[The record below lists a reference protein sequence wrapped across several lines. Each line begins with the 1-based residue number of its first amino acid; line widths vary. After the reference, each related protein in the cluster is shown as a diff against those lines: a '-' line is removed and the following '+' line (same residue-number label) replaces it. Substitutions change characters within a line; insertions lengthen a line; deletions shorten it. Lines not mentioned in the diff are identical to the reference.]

1 MEFLGILFDTR
12 SIQRYIFSGNR
23 LKTNIGASC
32 LVDRVFDDVLV
43 KALQDVYGTGEV
55 DAATWREVEAPDWEA
70 QETAC
75 RIGFFGGG
83 KALVLVKRSGDEEND
98 QAQARAVVT
107 QFTKALLTKA
117 PGLRTGAAIGRL
129 RLAADGTMARDGNED
144 DADDYAVLVRMLKEQ
159 QNTIAPVVT
168 LPYTGLT
175 LCCPENDGT
184 AAAWDAEDQ
193 RFYSWEVEMKLR
205 ADRRRLGQTALAED
219 ELLEKL
225 RSVLPEEE
233 RETFLAGYAFPQE
246 FEKLGQRET
255 ENDIAIVH
263 IDGNNMGRQFQD
275 CKTLTEYKNLS
286 LRVRQ
291 TTITAFAA
299 LTKELV
305 QKRETGRDSYLDT
318 CHQNEDGDS
327 LLPIRPIVLGG
338 DDMTFVCAAKIALRS
353 ADTIMQHMKADGINT
368 CAGIAILKTAYPFFR
383 GYQMAEQL
391 CGAAKKKM
399 RNLPA
404 GDPRACWLD
413 FAILHGE
420 QAPTLEELR
429 AQEYGTTMGPDYRLH
444 FGPYCVDATEDDPH
458 ALANLFR
465 GIEEMRTSLPTNK
478 AKELRSVLA
487 HGRHAQTQFHAQL
500 AYLEVRRGRT
510 HAPARLPQL
519 PAWKADAASFWDEE
533 HRTPYVD
540 AIELMDDVPEEAEN
554 A

>member
-1 MEFLGILFDTR
+1 MMDYLGILFDTR
-12 SIQRYIFSGNR
+12 SIQNYIFSGNR

-43 KALQDVYGTGEV
+43 GALQDAYGTDEV
-55 DAATWREVEAPDWEA
+55 DAATWREIAAPDWETQKA
-70 QETAC
+70 AC

-83 KALVLVKRSGDEEND
+83 KALVIVKRSEDAERD
-98 QAQARAVVT
+98 MARARAVVT
-107 QFTKALLTKA
+107 KFTKALLTRA
-117 PGLRTGAAIGRL
+117 PGLRTGAAIGQL
-129 RLAADGTMARDGNED
+129 RLAADGTIGRDS
-144 DADDYAVLVRMLKEQ
+144 DADDYTILVRMLKEQ
-159 QNTIAPVVT
+159 QNTISPVVT

-205 ADRRRLGQTALAED
+205 ADRTMHGQTALAEG
-219 ELLEKL
+219 ELLAKL

-233 RETFLAGYAFPQE
+233 RETFLSGYAFPQE
-246 FEKLGQRET
+246 FDKLGQRET

-263 IDGNNMGRQFQD
+263 IDGNNMGRRFQD
-275 CKTLTEYKNLS
+275 CKTLTSYKNLS

-291 TTITAFAA
+291 TTISAFAA
-299 LTKELV
+299 LTKALI
-305 QKRETGRDSYLDT
+305 QKREAGRDSYLDT
-318 CHQNEDGDS
+318 CHKNEDGDN

-353 ADTIMQHMKADGINT
+353 ADFIMRHMKNDGIDT

-391 CGAAKKKM
+391 CGTAKKKM
-399 RNLPA
+399 RSLPES
-404 GDPRACWLD
+404 DPRACWID
-413 FAILHGE
+413 FSILHGE
-420 QAPTLEELR
+420 QAPTLAELR
-429 AQEYGTTMGPDYRLH
+429 AQEYGTAMGADYRLH
-444 FGPYCVDATEDDPH
+444 FGPYCVDAPEDDPH
-458 ALANLFR
+458 ALANLFH
-465 GIEEMRTSLPTNK
+465 GIEEMRNGLPTNK

-487 HGRHAQTQFHAQL
+487 HGRHEQEQFRAQL
-500 AYLEVRRGRT
+500 AYLEVRHGGS
-510 HAPARLPQL
+510 HAPARLPQI
-519 PAWKADAASFWDEE
+519 PAWKPYALSFWDEE

-540 AIELMDDVPEEAEN
+540 AIELMDEVPEEAED